1 MKCLSKYKWVKV
13 PRDEIPDDTGI
24 LIYYL
29 RLASRVAFR
38 KGFSQYC
45 GHKNAVEAGSWA
57 GGIVGLKSILKA
69 KSRRETLEIMDELKM
84 LGYID
89 YTIDPSTKKLTYSIT
104 DWVIKCSGKECPNGN
119 VYTTPKYGFLCMPRN
134 ITERLVEKGHIFGEA
149 DAWLDLWC
157 HTVFRDKGNAFSFLA
172 PAIQY
177 GKYGSVL
184 TLETLGKRWKWEK
197 TKVWRFFRDNYA
209 YFALHRLPGAYGCV
223 IFGNCYPTKEK
234 IEDPTDEEIIL
245 SFLL

>member
-29 RLASRVAFR
+29 RLASRAAFR
-38 KGFSQYC
+38 KGFSRYC

-57 GGIVGLKSILKA
+57 GGVVGLKSILKA

-119 VYTTPKYGFLCMPRN
+119 VYNR
-134 ITERLVEKGHIFGEA
+134 
-149 DAWLDLWC
+149 
-157 HTVFRDKGNAFSFLA
+157 
-172 PAIQY
+172 
-177 GKYGSVL
+177 GS
-184 TLETLGKRWKWEK
+184 
-197 TKVWRFFRDNYA
+197 Y
-209 YFALHRLPGAYGCV
+209 
-223 IFGNCYPTKEK
+223 
-234 IEDPTDEEIIL
+234 
-245 SFLL
+245 